1 MSKKK
6 KQRHGNLIPPP
17 GNQPTNP
24 QAVAIGASY
33 RGPLPSPEMLR
44 QYDNVLPGMAER
56 LLEAFEKQGDH
67 RRQMDE
73 KSLTMNFRLA
83 RVGQVFAFL
92 LGLAGLG
99 SGTYL
104 VSTGHSPEGVAVVF
118 GAIGS
123 LVGAFLWTGRREK
136 PSAQGP

>member
-1 MSKKK
+1 
-6 KQRHGNLIPPP
+6 
-17 GNQPTNP
+17 
-24 QAVAIGASY
+24 
-33 RGPLPSPEMLR
+33 
-44 QYDNVLPGMAER
+44 MAER